1 MTRWLLLTALML
13 SPVLAAAQDL
23 ARLEQTLPTSFEE
36 SASINYQPVA
46 PLSSSSFAPPPP
58 ISPGERTHWIVFG
71 TIGAESL
78 GIGVLASGW
87 DTAWDTP
94 MEWERNA
101 RGFEKRY
108 LQREADVAISSTI
121 EAGLGAIWGEDP
133 RFIPSGRRGV
143 WPRMR
148 WAMETTV
155 LAPRRDGKLAPAWG
169 RYAGNTVNNVI
180 ENAWLPPSATTWQ
193 QTALRSGE
201 GMLGRLTGNLWD
213 EFWPDTRRL
222 IRRR

>member
-23 ARLEQTLPTSFEE
+23 ARLEQTLPTKFEE
-36 SASINYQPVA
+36 SAAINGQPA
-46 PLSSSSFAPPPP
+46 ASLSTSLLAPPP
-58 ISPGERTHWIVFG
+58 ISPAERTHWIVSG
-71 TIGAESL
+71 TLGPESL
-78 GIGVLASGW
+78 GVGVLASAW

-108 LQREADVAISSTI
+108 LQREADVAISSSL

-133 RFIPSGRRGV
+133 RYIPSGRRGV

-155 LAPRRDGKLAPAWG
+155 LAPRRDGTLAPAWG
-169 RYAGNTVNNVI
+169 RFAGNTVNNVI

-201 GMLGRLTGNLWD
+201 GMLTRLTGNLWD